1 MENELDKK
9 IDERIK
15 KLVPEILRGSA
26 FTDRKITDTPTDS
39 LSVVNRNYVN
49 LSGSVASRPSSSV
62 AQMGQRYFAIDT
74 GIPMVYNRSS
84 SVWANGSGSTVA
96 QG

>member
-74 GIPMVYNRSS
+74 GIPMVYNSSS